1 MVEFKSKRFY
11 YFLVFILSLTIGLNV
26 LSAIVQPSIILLLSI
41 IFISAVLYSII
52 TKRNWSVIMV
62 DIWAFLLMIAGGA
75 KIFATTLRYIDYS
88 FFDGSSSLQ
97 EIIWTDVLFR
107 SSLLILGV
115 AIFILSNKYIEE
127 INPEEASIATK
138 KAT

>member
-11 YFLVFILSLTIGLNV
+11 YFLVIILSLTIGLNI
-26 LSAIVQPSIILLLSI
+26 LSAIVQPSIILFLSI

-52 TKRNWSVIMV
+52 TKRSWSVIMV

-75 KIFATTLRYIDYS
+75 KIFATILRYIDYS
-88 FFDGSSSLQ
+88 FFDGSTSLQ

-107 SSLLILGV
+107 SILLILGV

-127 INPEEASIATK
+127 INPEETSIAPE

>member
-1 MVEFKSKRFY
+1 
-11 YFLVFILSLTIGLNV
+11 
-26 LSAIVQPSIILLLSI
+26 
-41 IFISAVLYSII
+41 
-52 TKRNWSVIMV
+52 MV

-127 INPEEASIATK
+127 INPEEASIASE

>member
-11 YFLVFILSLTIGLNV
+11 YFLVIILSLTIGLNI
-26 LSAIVQPSIILLLSI
+26 LSAIVQPSIILFLSI

-52 TKRNWSVIMV
+52 TKRSWSVIMV

-75 KIFATTLRYIDYS
+75 KIFATILRYIDYS
-88 FFDGSSSLQ
+88 FFDGSTSLQ

-107 SSLLILGV
+107 SSLLILGI

-127 INPEEASIATK
+127 INPEETSIAPE

>member
-11 YFLVFILSLTIGLNV
+11 YFLVIILSLTIGLNI
-26 LSAIVQPSIILLLSI
+26 LSAIVQPSIILFLSI

-52 TKRNWSVIMV
+52 TKRSWSVIMV

-75 KIFATTLRYIDYS
+75 KIFATILRYIDYS
-88 FFDGSSSLQ
+88 FFDGSTSLQ

-115 AIFILSNKYIEE
+115 AIFILSNKFIEE
-127 INPEEASIATK
+127 INLEETSIAPE

>member
-11 YFLVFILSLTIGLNV
+11 YFLVIILSLTIGLNV
-26 LSAIVQPSIILLLSI
+26 LSAIVQPSIILFLSI

-52 TKRNWSVIMV
+52 TKRSWSVIMV

-75 KIFATTLRYIDYS
+75 KIFATILRYIDYS
-88 FFDGSSSLQ
+88 FFDGSTSLQ

-115 AIFILSNKYIEE
+115 AIFILSNKFIEE
-127 INPEEASIATK
+127 INLEETSIAPE

>member
-11 YFLVFILSLTIGLNV
+11 YFLVIILSLTIGLNI
-26 LSAIVQPSIILLLSI
+26 LSAIVQPSIILFLSI

-52 TKRNWSVIMV
+52 TKRSWSVIMV

-75 KIFATTLRYIDYS
+75 KIFATILRYIDYS
-88 FFDGSSSLQ
+88 FFDESTSLQ

-107 SSLLILGV
+107 SSLLILGI

-127 INPEEASIATK
+127 INPEETSIAPE

>member
-1 MVEFKSKRFY
+1 
-11 YFLVFILSLTIGLNV
+11 
-26 LSAIVQPSIILLLSI
+26 
-41 IFISAVLYSII
+41 
-52 TKRNWSVIMV
+52 MV
-62 DIWAFLLMIAGGA
+62 DIWAFLLMIVGGA

-127 INPEEASIATK
+127 INPEEASIATE